1 MADNDV
7 EQHERTE
14 QPTSKRLDDAR
25 RRGQVARSR
34 ELGMALVTIAGS
46 MALLMGRSYYGHGFQ
61 QLMTSGLEL
70 PRSVLLDPNAMSKA
84 LSAAVALGL
93 QLLAPLWMAVAGAA
107 VVGATALGGWA
118 FSAEA
123 LTPKFERLNPAAG
136 FKRIFG
142 ATGLVELAKALAKFA
157 LVAVAAGFVLWSLA
171 GDFMNLGTLTL
182 QAALERAAWLSLAS
196 LAGFSATLALI
207 AAADV
212 PYQWWHHRKQL
223 RMTKQEAREE
233 QKESEG
239 RPEVRSRIRQLQ
251 RAFARARMMTDVPKA
266 DVVAVNPT
274 HYAVALRYDA
284 NNMKAPRVVAKGA
297 DLIAYKIRRVAEAHN
312 VPIFEHPEFTRAV
325 YHTSEIGSEISP
337 RLYVAVA
344 QVLTYIYQLRGR
356 RVPGGQAPAARK
368 ARPEKP
374 TLTIDPELLEPSTGR
389 RGRRDGVRA

>member
-14 QPTSKRLDDAR
+14 EPSSKRLDDAR

-46 MALLMGRSYYGHGFQ
+46 MALLMGRSYYGHGFE
-61 QLMTSGLEL
+61 QLMTRGLEL
-70 PRSVLLDPNAMSKA
+70 PRSVLLDTNALPKA
-84 LSAAVALGL
+84 LSSAVAIGL
-93 QLLAPLWMAVAGAA
+93 QLLAPLWVAVAGAA
-107 VVGATALGGWA
+107 IIGAIALGGWA
-118 FSAEA
+118 FSVDA
-123 LTPKFERLNPAAG
+123 LTPKFERLNPLAG

-142 ATGLVELAKALAKFA
+142 TTGLVELAKALAKFA
-157 LVAVAAGFVLWSLA
+157 LVAVAAGFVLWGLA
-171 GDFMNLGTLTL
+171 GDLMNLGTLTL
-182 QAALERAAWLSLAS
+182 QAALGRAAWLSLAS

-212 PYQWWHHRKQL
+212 PYQWWHHRRQL
-223 RMTKQEAREE
+223 RMTKQEAKEE
-233 QKESEG
+233 HKESEG

-251 RAFARARMMTDVPKA
+251 RTLARARMMTDVPKA

-284 NNMKAPRVVAKGA
+284 SNMKAPKVVAKGT
-297 DLIAYKIRRVAEAHN
+297 DLVAFNIRRVAEAHN

-325 YHTSEIGSEISP
+325 YHTSEIGAEISP

-356 RVPGGQAPAARK
+356 KAPGEAPAARS

-374 TLTIDPELLEPSTGR
+374 LLAIDPELTEPQR
-389 RGRRDGVRA
+389 RRRRHDGARA